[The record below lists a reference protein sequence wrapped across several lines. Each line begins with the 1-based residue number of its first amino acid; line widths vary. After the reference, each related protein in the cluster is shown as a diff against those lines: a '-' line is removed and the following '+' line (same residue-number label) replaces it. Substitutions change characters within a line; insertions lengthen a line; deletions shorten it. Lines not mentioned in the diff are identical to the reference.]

1 MQACEVEWKDVHSD
15 VQLVNE
21 LNSELE
27 FVRERLHVVDEQGQI
42 HIGFD
47 AFLVIWQHS
56 PHERWKAR
64 LLGLPLINPLGRIIY
79 NLFAAWLYRWN
90 RTKQHW

>member
-1 MQACEVEWKDVHSD
+1 MQACSVEWKDVHSN

-21 LNSELE
+21 LNSKLE

-47 AFLVIWQHS
+47 AFLV
-56 PHERWKAR
+56 
-64 LLGLPLINPLGRIIY
+64 N
-79 NLFAAWLYRWN
+79 
-90 RTKQHW
+90 

>member
-1 MQACEVEWKDVHSD
+1 MQACDVEWKDVHSN

-21 LNSELE
+21 LDSKLE
-27 FVRERLHVVDEQGQI
+27 FVRERLHVVDEQGQT

-56 PHERWKAR
+56 AHEQWKAK
-64 LLGLPLINPLGRIIY
+64 LLGLPVIKSLGQIIY
-79 NLFAAWLYRWN
+79 NRFAAWLYRWN
-90 RTKQHW
+90 RTKKHW

>member
-1 MQACEVEWKDVHSD
+1 MQTCDVEWKDVHSNAL
-15 VQLVNE
+15 LVNE
-21 LNSELE
+21 LNSRLE

-56 PHERWKAR
+56 PQERWKAR
-64 LLGLPLINPLGRIIY
+64 LLGLPVIKSLGRIIY
-79 NLFAAWLYRWN
+79 NRFAAWLYRWN
-90 RTKQHW
+90 LMKQHW